1 MRSSK
6 GFACSAIW
14 IGCRGSVRP
23 GQANFHVRPPIN
35 LEVWIFT
42 FAKHDGW
49 AAHQF
54 SKNIIILSFVC
65 SADSILLLPP
75 SSREGNSYCQMK
87 TPRFSFLGKSVW
99 EKVQSR
105 EEKGNFLKYNF
116 AAKLTWLVEPFPP
129 FRYNNGHVHFHAWPC
144 IWLYD
149 VSFLFFIFSSVLL
162 ICVRIPYLPDLGGG
176 LQELWPIWSAGDGEF
191 VRLLTLVRHPRV
203 SQC

>member
-105 EEKGNFLKYNF
+105 EEKGIFLKYNF
-116 AAKLTWLVEPFPP
+116 AAKLAWLVEPLPP
-129 FRYNNGHVHFHAWPC
+129 FRYNNGHVC
-144 IWLYD
+144 ILPITASVYLTMYLLYD
-149 VSFLFFIFSSVLL
+149 VSLCFSSFPLFF
-162 ICVRIPYLPDLGGG
+162 
-176 LQELWPIWSAGDGEF
+176 
-191 VRLLTLVRHPRV
+191 
-203 SQC
+203 